1 MTALLV
7 TDNELAIVREILQ
20 KYVPTYEV
28 WAFGSRV
35 NDNVKPYSDLDLAV
49 ITAEPLDL
57 QTHADLVD
65 AFSESDLPWKVDIVD
80 WATTSDNFRQIIL
93 QKYLVIQAN

>member
-1 MTALLV
+1 MLNTVA
-7 TDNELAIVREILQ
+7 
-20 KYVPTYEV
+20 TYEV

-35 NDNVKPYSDLDLAV
+35 NGNVKPYSDLDLAV